1 MSTNS
6 PQIIYTGCAGI
17 ISTPFVYATVQAQ
30 NAANSVFFA
39 KSTIDAGY
47 AASNAEA
54 PKAYTFKT
62 DYERMQ
68 YILGRQA
75 LTRPN

>member
-1 MSTNS
+1 MSSNS
-6 PQIIYTGCAGI
+6 PQIIYTGCAGVV
-17 ISTPFVYATVQAQ
+17 STAFVYATVQAQ
-30 NAANSVFFA
+30 NAANSVYFA

-47 AASNAEA
+47 AASNAA
-54 PKAYTFKT
+54 TPKTYTFKT

-75 LTRPN
+75 QTRPL

>member
-1 MSTNS
+1 MSTHS
-6 PQIIYTGCAGI
+6 PQIIFTGCAGT
-17 ISTPFVYATVQAQ
+17 ISTAFVYSTVPAQ

-47 AASNAEA
+47 AASNAAA
-54 PKAYTFKT
+54 PKTYTFKT

-75 LTRPN
+75 STRPA